1 VRSGGVLRVTTIG
14 CAVLAAAIV
23 VAAALAGHAGFGIG
37 LAAGLLVGSL
47 NGYVIQ
53 GMLERRTPFRIA
65 SLGRLIGFSSL
76 VLVAVLI
83 FGTQAWTLPLGIGLA
98 QRPRSEFVLSSKV
111 GRLLYDGGEVHRDDG
126 EGGFDMETS
135 MRRRLTYGPLPSW
148 SAKAD
153 HPRVCPS
160 HARCLT

>member
-1 VRSGGVLRVTTIG
+1 VLRVTTIG

-23 VAAALAGHAGFGIG
+23 VVAALAGHAGFGIG

-98 QRPRSEFVLSSKV
+98 QLVMVAAGVRQGLR
-111 GRLLYDGGEVHRDDG
+111 
-126 EGGFDMETS
+126 
-135 MRRRLTYGPLPSW
+135 
-148 SAKAD
+148 A
-153 HPRVCPS
+153 
-160 HARCLT
+160 